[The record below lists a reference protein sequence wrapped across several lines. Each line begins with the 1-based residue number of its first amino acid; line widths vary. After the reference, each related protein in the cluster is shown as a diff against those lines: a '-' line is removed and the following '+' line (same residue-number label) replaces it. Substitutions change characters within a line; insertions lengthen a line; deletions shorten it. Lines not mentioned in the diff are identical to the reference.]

1 MPGMTNTQAVWQV
14 VAMRADKQLAPDA
27 LKRALSN
34 VLWVG
39 GSVCAGKSSV
49 ATLLAE
55 RHGLRVYHF
64 DRQEPFHIY
73 RSVPEHQPHLIA
85 FMAMTM
91 DERWVLRSPDEMAR
105 QAIAQW
111 SEDRFPMV
119 VDDLLGLPGTGA
131 IIAEGAGLFPA
142 QVEPLLS
149 DRRAAIWLIASAE
162 SIRQVRSVRGE
173 GGGVANLTSD
183 PPRAF
188 ENLVARDVL
197 MAQYTRR
204 EAELRGLTIVAVDAQ
219 NVADIADKVEQH
231 FALLLESRV
240 SAPE

>member
-1 MPGMTNTQAVWQV
+1 
-14 VAMRADKQLAPDA
+14 MRADKPLAPDA
-27 LKRALSN
+27 LKHALSN

-49 ATLLAE
+49 ATVLAE
-55 RHGLRVYHF
+55 RYRLRVYHF

-73 RSVPEHQPHLIA
+73 RSVPEHEPHLIA

-91 DERWVLRSPDEMAR
+91 DQRWVLRSPDEMAR
-105 QAIAQW
+105 QSIAQW

-119 VDDLLGLPGTGA
+119 VDDLLGLPGTGP

-149 DRRAAIWLIASAE
+149 DTRAAIWLIGSAE
-162 SIRQVRSVRGE
+162 FIRQVRSVRGE
-173 GGGVANLTSD
+173 AGGVANLTSD

-188 ENLVARDVL
+188 ENLVARDLL
-197 MAQYTRR
+197 MAQYARR
-204 EAELRGLTIVAVDAQ
+204 EADLCGLTIVDVDAQ

-231 FALLLESRV
+231 FAPILESRV
-240 SAPE
+240 SATE